1 VAVALNR
8 DEQKYYEN
16 MFDMFQTEGWK
27 QYVKQYKDIEA
38 SLVDGI
44 THNRLSEQDY
54 QFYLGDLSRTRTI
67 LAFEETV
74 NTVYDNLTAEEP
86 DGA

>member
-1 VAVALNR
+1 
-8 DEQKYYEN
+8 
-16 MFDMFQTEGWK
+16 
-27 QYVKQYKDIEA
+27 
-38 SLVDGI
+38 LVDGI